1 MPRPRRPRLIQC
13 TPAADYFKPR
23 GIPLR
28 MLEEVVLELDE
39 VEAIRLADGEGL
51 YQEQA
56 ARQMGVSRQTFG
68 NTLDSAHHKLA
79 DALLHGKALRIS
91 LRQMSNPLPGGLS
104 TASPLPSGVGTTN
117 DPKQGRQT

>member
-1 MPRPRRPRLIQC
+1 MARPRRPRQIRC
-13 TPAADYFKPR
+13 DPAANYFKPR

-28 MLEEVVLELDE
+28 LLEEIILELDE

-68 NTLDSAHHKLA
+68 NTLNAAHRKLA
-79 DALLHGKALRIS
+79 DALLHGKALRIAGA
-91 LRQMSNPLPGGLS
+91 LPGGAFPSRRGGGIISKTQLNS
-104 TASPLPSGVGTTN
+104 ESPS
-117 DPKQGRQT
+117 